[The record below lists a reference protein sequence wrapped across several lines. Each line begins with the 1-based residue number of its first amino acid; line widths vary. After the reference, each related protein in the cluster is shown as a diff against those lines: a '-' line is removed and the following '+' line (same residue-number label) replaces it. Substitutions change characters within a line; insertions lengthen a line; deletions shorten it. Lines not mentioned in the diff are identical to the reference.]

1 MRVVDVSAA
10 SSAAWI
16 SEAFTMFRARPL
28 AWVSLT
34 SAWLLVSL
42 LITLIPLVGPP
53 LMTMTQPAFFAGFV
67 LACRDQALGLPI
79 STAHLFAG
87 FRVSG
92 RTLIQVGSVS
102 LLAELAVMMTLGAFG
117 FFDALKAIDRNNP
130 SVEAIATAF
139 SSLGWQWFAAAA
151 AVFVIK
157 GVLWFTAALIAHQP
171 MPASHAIRWSF
182 FALIGNFVP
191 LAMFGMLMLGL
202 LFLALIPWGLGLL
215 IFVPLYAITHYTSFK
230 GVFRADAE

>member
-16 SEAFTMFRARPL
+16 SEAFTMFWARPL
-28 AWVSLT
+28 AWISLT

-53 LMTMTQPAFFAGFV
+53 LMAMTQPAFFAGFV
-67 LACRDQALGLPI
+67 LACRDQALGLPT

-87 FRVSG
+87 FRLSG
-92 RTLIQVGSVS
+92 RSLIQVGSVS

-130 SVEAIATAF
+130 SVEAIAAAF
-139 SSLGWQWFAAAA
+139 SPLGWQWFAAAA

-191 LAMFGMLMLGL
+191 LAMFGILMLGL